1 MENPTPSSSILKIK
15 PMLKE
20 YTPITAIIKGGF
32 VDESIS
38 SKSAEIFTYFMNSIL
53 KHNQSSLIE
62 RVVDRNSRNTPA
74 NINKIKTNLSP
85 LTLQAEPSGLNNV
98 PIPEPPTP
106 TEPLTPTEPPTPTE
120 PLPLNSKTPL
130 EVGGHKRGR
139 TSKQSVK
146 PKTQSKKR
154 YTRQKEN
161 A

>member
-1 MENPTPSSSILKIK
+1 MENPTPPSSLNDDLKIK

-20 YTPITAIIKGGF
+20 YTPVTALIKGGF

-98 PIPEPPTP
+98 PIPEP
-106 TEPLTPTEPPTPTE
+106 TE